1 MIRRTLSK
9 GLCGDSE
16 GFWVSGYVICNKR
29 EGKCYSVSYSS
40 DLAAIIVIIWPS
52 VFRSA
57 ELNKEEY
64 WYYFGARV

>member
-16 GFWVSGYVICNKR
+16 GFWVSGNIICNKR
-29 EGKCYSVSYSS
+29 EGKCYSVSCSS
-40 DLAAIIVIIWPS
+40 DLSAIIVIICPS
-52 VFRSA
+52 VFLPA
-57 ELNKEEY
+57 ELNQQEC